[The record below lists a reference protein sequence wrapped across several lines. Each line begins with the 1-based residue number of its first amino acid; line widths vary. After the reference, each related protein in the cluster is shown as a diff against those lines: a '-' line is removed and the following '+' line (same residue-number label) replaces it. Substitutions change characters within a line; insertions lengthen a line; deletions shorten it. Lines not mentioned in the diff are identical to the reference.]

1 MTDPEKSKTSVIKIV
16 QELLIAQKG
25 DADVTPSMIGEMI
38 DRVLF
43 MNPNWGKKLDRD
55 GVTDE
60 LIRRFS
66 IWVGEDATL
75 MDNAG
80 HVPWLTQERKTDW
93 RYWQRYREWQE
104 G

>member
-1 MTDPEKSKTSVIKIV
+1 MTDPKKSKSSVIKIV

-43 MNPNWGKKLDRD
+43 MNPNWGKELDRD

-80 HVPWLTQERKTDW
+80 HVPWRARLGRLE
-93 RYWQRYREWQE
+93 
-104 G
+104 